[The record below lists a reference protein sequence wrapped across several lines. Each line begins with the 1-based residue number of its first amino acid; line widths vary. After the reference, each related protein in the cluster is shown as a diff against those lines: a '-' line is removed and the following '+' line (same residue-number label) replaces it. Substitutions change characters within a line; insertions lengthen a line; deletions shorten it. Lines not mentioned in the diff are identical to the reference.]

1 VATCLPPVSKVTP
14 LSVAQFALELEHHPD
29 KSRVSYV
36 LNGLLHGFKIGF
48 KHTHSL
54 KSSKRNKPSAYQHA
68 RVIDKYLANEVS
80 LRRVAGPFPTLPM
93 SDLQVS
99 SFGVIP
105 KRGQPG
111 KWRLIVDLSSPRG
124 TSVNDGIDPEE
135 FMLQYIRLDQIISMV
150 AKHGKGALL
159 AKFDVEAAYRN
170 IPVHPEDR
178 RLLGLKWWGKFF
190 VDLVLP
196 FGLRSAP
203 FIFNSVATMVEW
215 ILINNHSVSDIVHY
229 LDDFILAGPP
239 DSSVCAQ
246 DLATSLIVCNKLGL
260 PLHPKKCEG
269 PATSLVVLG
278 ILLNS
283 EDLTARLPEDKLIAL
298 KSLIQSWVP
307 RRWCNRHQLES
318 LIGHLHHAAKV
329 VWPGRSFIRRMIDLL
344 CCFRNKNHPIRLNK
358 EFRQDLLWWHTFL
371 THWHGVQFWLFPGL
385 SLSTDVEV
393 TADAAG
399 SIGYGAF
406 HGLEWFNGI
415 WSEPQKDM
423 SIAYKE
429 FFPIVIAA
437 DLWGAKWVKL
447 HVLFRSD
454 NEAVVAILN
463 SRTSRVPCIMHLVR
477 HLLSS
482 AACYNFTFAAQ
493 HIPGIQNSV
502 ADALSRFN
510 WQEFRQL
517 APMANPHPVPIP
529 KALLWELTSP
539 LSNSGA
545 KSTYDRA

>member
-1 VATCLPPVSKVTP
+1 
-14 LSVAQFALELEHHPD
+14 
-29 KSRVSYV
+29 
-36 LNGLLHGFKIGF
+36 
-48 KHTHSL
+48 
-54 KSSKRNKPSAYQHA
+54 
-68 RVIDKYLANEVS
+68 
-80 LRRVAGPFPTLPM
+80 
-93 SDLQVS
+93 
-99 SFGVIP
+99 
-105 KRGQPG
+105 
-111 KWRLIVDLSSPRG
+111 
-124 TSVNDGIDPEE
+124 
-135 FMLQYIRLDQIISMV
+135 
-150 AKHGKGALL
+150 
-159 AKFDVEAAYRN
+159 
-170 IPVHPEDR
+170 
-178 RLLGLKWWGKFF
+178 
-190 VDLVLP
+190 
-196 FGLRSAP
+196 
-203 FIFNSVATMVEW
+203 
-215 ILINNHSVSDIVHY
+215 
-229 LDDFILAGPP
+229 
-239 DSSVCAQ
+239 
-246 DLATSLIVCNKLGL
+246 
-260 PLHPKKCEG
+260 
-269 PATSLVVLG
+269 
-278 ILLNS
+278 
-283 EDLTARLPEDKLIAL
+283 
-298 KSLIQSWVP
+298 
-307 RRWCNRHQLES
+307 
-318 LIGHLHHAAKV
+318 
-329 VWPGRSFIRRMIDLL
+329 MIDLL
-344 CCFRNKNHPIRLNK
+344 CCFRNKDHPIRLNK
-358 EFRQDLLWWHTFL
+358 EFRQDLLWWHTLL

-429 FFPIVIAA
+429 LFPIVIAA

-539 LSNSGA
+539 LSNAGA

>member
-1 VATCLPPVSKVTP
+1 MEATNMIPSSQSLSLSSNSMSTIVAPSIATTSTSTCSSTPP
-14 LSVAQFALELEHHPD
+14 LSPEILAAIRSAATEAAVAAV
-29 KSRVSYV
+29 RA
-36 LNGLLHGFKIGF
+36 
-48 KHTHSL
+48 
-54 KSSKRNKPSAYQHA
+54 SSAA
-68 RVIDKYLANEVS
+68 IT
-80 LRRVAGPFPTLPM
+80 GPVEPI
-93 SDLQVS
+93 QVS
-99 SFGVIP
+99 S
-105 KRGQPG
+105 
-111 KWRLIVDLSSPRG
+111 
-124 TSVNDGIDPEE
+124 
-135 FMLQYIRLDQIISMV
+135 
-150 AKHGKGALL
+150 GAG
-159 AKFDVEAAYRN
+159 
-170 IPVHPEDR
+170 IPV
-178 RLLGLKWWGKFF
+178 
-190 VDLVLP
+190 LP
-196 FGLRSAP
+196 ALAAGNLQSQASSLWSAGGASFGIASLPNTGTQGRSAP

-318 LIGHLHHAAKV
+318 LIGYLHHAAKV

-344 CCFRNKNHPIRLNK
+344 CCFRNKDHPIRLNK

-429 FFPIVIAA
+429 LFPIVIAA

-454 NEAVVAILN
+454 NEAVDVILN